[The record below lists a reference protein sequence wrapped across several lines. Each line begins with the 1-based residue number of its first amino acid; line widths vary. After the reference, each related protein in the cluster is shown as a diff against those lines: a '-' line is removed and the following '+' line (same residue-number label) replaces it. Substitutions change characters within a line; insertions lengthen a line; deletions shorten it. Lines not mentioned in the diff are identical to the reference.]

1 MNGSLVVHGLR
12 QVRLPRSILNGQSS
26 PVTCQVRR
34 YQAEEEAAGTGGL
47 EVRFGSIPCGCV
59 SLECYAK
66 E

>member
-26 PVTCQVRR
+26 PVTYQVRR
-34 YQAEEEAAGTGGL
+34 YQAEEAAGTGGL